1 MALLYFLN
9 GAKLRLIIFPLV
21 RHHHLRGNEAFWWNE
36 IMLCP
41 TLHSWS
47 GCPVAIQ
54 LGIFFFFCGIPQQD
68 KAFYSLVSS
77 LLYYIILCIPLF
89 CEGGERARVPRYPS
103 GISRRGGLWEKI
115 VNIRRGERERYGRRR
130 KGRET
135 SRWKSACAGSKE
147 GGRLHWSSNSRESV
161 SSFRFRSAAVVR
173 LSLLFLHLSTH
184 RYTQPP
190 PSSSSNILSR
200 RELIILLPTSRPHSS
215 IIIRPTG
222 CLYSSSSTTLLHLF
236 SILATFFFLWADS
249 TLSSFFFPPLLTWLL
264 ERRNVHNCV
273 TLQLLL
279 CPLFTTPEK
288 WGIVV
293 VVCVS
298 SISI

>member
-1 MALLYFLN
+1 MAQNCAL
-9 GAKLRLIIFPLV
+9 FPLV

-184 RYTQPP
+184 IYTQPP
-190 PSSSSNILSR
+190 PSSSNILSR

-215 IIIRPTG
+215 SIIRPTG
-222 CLYSSSSTTLLHLF
+222 CLYSSSSTTLFHLF

-249 TLSSFFFPPLLTWLL
+249 TLSSFFFLLFLLDFWNGEMFTIAWPFSSSFARFSPLPKSG
-264 ERRNVHNCV
+264 V
-273 TLQLLL
+273 
-279 CPLFTTPEK
+279 
-288 WGIVV
+288 
-293 VVCVS
+293 
-298 SISI
+298 

>member
-1 MALLYFLN
+1 MAQNCAL
-9 GAKLRLIIFPLV
+9 FPLV

-184 RYTQPP
+184 IYTQPP
-190 PSSSSNILSR
+190 PSSSNILSR

-215 IIIRPTG
+215 SIIRPTG

-298 SISI
+298 SIST